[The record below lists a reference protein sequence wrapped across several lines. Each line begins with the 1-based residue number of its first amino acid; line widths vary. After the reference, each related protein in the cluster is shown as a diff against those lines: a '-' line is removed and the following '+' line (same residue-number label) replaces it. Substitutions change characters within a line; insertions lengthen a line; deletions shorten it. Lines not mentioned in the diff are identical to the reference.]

1 MRPEDATDDVVVLE
15 GLHRLKEE
23 TARLSNWAF
32 GIGAAVVVAA
42 LVAWTSLG

>member
-1 MRPEDATDDVVVLE
+1 MRPEDATDDADVLE

-23 TARLSNWAF
+23 TTRLSNWAF

-42 LVAWTSLG
+42 LVAWAWFG